1 MTGLNVSGTIQ
12 LRVFRQNN
20 KLEVT
25 YDKKVNITYGC
36 SSSAF
41 ASALNQFDGFKNYQ
55 ISVIRKIYDI
65 NNNILSDTN
74 GANKIDYEVSIYKL
88 RSSSLQ
94 A

>member
-12 LRVFRQNN
+12 LRVFRQNSQ
-20 KLEVT
+20 LEVT

-55 ISVIRKIYDI
+55 ITVTRKIYDI
-65 NNNILSDTN
+65 NNNLLNDTT
-74 GANKIDYEVSIYKL
+74 GANKIDYEVSIYIL
-88 RSSSLQ
+88 RSSALQ
-94 A
+94 S